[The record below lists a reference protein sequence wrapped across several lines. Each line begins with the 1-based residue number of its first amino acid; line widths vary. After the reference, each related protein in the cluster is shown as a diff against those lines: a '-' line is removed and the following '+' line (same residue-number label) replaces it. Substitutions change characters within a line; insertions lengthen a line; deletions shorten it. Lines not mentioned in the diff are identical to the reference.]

1 MDSDSQSSK
10 DSIIWQIAESYGKL
24 LYSYEAQ
31 ICQAEIFKRRLENFR
46 WIQIV
51 SSSISSASF
60 LTSLAA
66 SNKIF
71 YWITGVGSL
80 TALLLETYL
89 KGSNLNNQIKES
101 KSTSDQ
107 LWLIREKYISLLTDS
122 DKLNEQDLISK
133 RDDLLTET
141 SQVYKTAP
149 ITSSKAY
156 DRAQELLK
164 KMKPNT
170 LSHMSL

>member
-107 LWLIREKYISLLTDS
+107 LWLIREKYIFHS
-122 DKLNEQDLISK
+122 
-133 RDDLLTET
+133 
-141 SQVYKTAP
+141 
-149 ITSSKAY
+149 
-156 DRAQELLK
+156 
-164 KMKPNT
+164 
-170 LSHMSL
+170 